1 MHICATNIC
10 IWIRT
15 LVIESLK
22 EITLYH
28 QGRAPNPDDGAI
40 LETIRTHSLR
50 HAGTVMGTNY
60 GPDAE
65 WEPIN
70 VNIRERAQEQPVES
84 ILSRIVQSTARAAT
98 EALRTTTTTTA
109 ASINNADLTSTS
121 TTGYNRFA
129 AASSSS
135 TTPSTTSDSASTT
148 DATTMMRKLKKFIS
162 STTSN
167 PQAATEL
174 LASSIS
180 NDDELST
187 AKPFSSFVSSTANTV
202 TQSTTTPESIF
213 NNLFAGMEN
222 AYQYSGLSHNDT
234 YSSEQDRSFESLDAL
249 FPAAL
254 TGTVSSS
261 ANTNTSCGRINIMGT
276 IVQDSAPYL
285 YPFIIEYSLIGA
297 VVIYVMWKHIGRYP
311 KYTEEDLEHRLEVM
325 LSRRAVAMA
334 QAHSG
339 RVDCVGASKGLFFG
353 LLLLVGSLICLIL
366 FFVLVRHNQFSL
378 LAIYLADV
386 SHCAL
391 MAFAVFAIFIGFIRF
406 VVRCHFLIPFFR
418 YLIFTLFF
426 FVYRVQT
433 LKFRCEEQSN
443 LNDILLRISAFGLFI
458 YSVFSVI
465 AGSLNA
471 FESEPNL
478 LVMITGILA
487 VSQVVFQLLF
497 IADVSRRRVHL
508 PEHDRSKPGRQIVTF
523 LLICNIA
530 MFAIYTFEA
539 QKVFANPV

>member
-28 QGRAPNPDDGAI
+28 QGRGPNPDDGAI
-40 LETIRTHSLR
+40 LDTIRTHSLR

-60 GPDAE
+60 GRDAD
-65 WEPIN
+65 WESIN
-70 VNIRERAQEQPVES
+70 VNIRERVEEQPVES
-84 ILSRIVQSTARAAT
+84 VLSRIVQSTAKFAT
-98 EALRTTTTTTA
+98 EALRTTTTTVATD
-109 ASINNADLTSTS
+109 ADIVSSSTSGYNRPSVTSTS
-121 TTGYNRFA
+121 
-129 AASSSS
+129 SP
-135 TTPSTTSDSASTT
+135 TPSTTSESPSTT

-162 STTSN
+162 STTN
-167 PQAATEL
+167 PTTASAILT
-174 LASSIS
+174 SSIS
-180 NDDELST
+180 DDDESSN
-187 AKPFSSFVSSTANTV
+187 AKPFGSFISSSANVV
-202 TQSTTTPESIF
+202 TQSSTTTPESIF

-254 TGTVSSS
+254 TGTVSST
-261 ANTNTSCGRINIMGT
+261 NTNTSCGRINIMGT

-391 MAFAVFAIFIGFIRF
+391 MAFAVFAIFVGFIRF
-406 VVRCHFLIPFFR
+406 VFR
-418 YLIFTLFF
+418 
-426 FVYRVQT
+426 
-433 LKFRCEEQSN
+433 
-443 LNDILLRISAFGLFI
+443 
-458 YSVFSVI
+458 
-465 AGSLNA
+465 
-471 FESEPNL
+471 
-478 LVMITGILA
+478 
-487 VSQVVFQLLF
+487 
-497 IADVSRRRVHL
+497 
-508 PEHDRSKPGRQIVTF
+508 TF
-523 LLICNIA
+523 CFNFKLCD
-530 MFAIYTFEA
+530 
-539 QKVFANPV
+539 